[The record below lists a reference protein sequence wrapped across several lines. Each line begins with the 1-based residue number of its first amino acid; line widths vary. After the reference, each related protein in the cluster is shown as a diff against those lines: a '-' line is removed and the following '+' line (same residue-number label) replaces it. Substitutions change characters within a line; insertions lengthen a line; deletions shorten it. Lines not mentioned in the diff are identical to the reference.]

1 MTASRPSYAPRSPR
15 RCLPTA
21 QRLRLRLRHRARRG
35 WSVQA
40 LLDERRQMLDAL
52 EALSGPGPCSRQK
65 LQPQAMEKPAAREA
79 MEQAHRTAQ
88 TTIERHAERVRH
100 RLLLDD
106 GVLSARGLRPW
117 EQDMDS
123 P

>member
-1 MTASRPSYAPRSPR
+1 MMPSRPSYAPSSPR
-15 RCLPTA
+15 RSLSQA

-40 LLDERRQMLDAL
+40 LLDERRKLLVAL
-52 EALSGPGPCSRQK
+52 EALEQSQATVATELARQ
-65 LQPQAMEKPAAREA
+65 AIEKPAAREA
-79 MEQAHRTAQ
+79 MEQASRKAQ
-88 TTIERHAERVRH
+88 TTIELHAERVRH

-106 GVLSARGLRPW
+106 GVLSSRGHRPW
-117 EQDMDS
+117 ETGHDS